1 MDDHQDEAPRRQPY
15 DRRSTDQGA
24 KTRHRKSVLLSTVAS
39 TLGICGVIAPV
50 AWIVLSPWLVG
61 VLSTAMADEIK
72 DQVKQQIAPLNAGF
86 KAILQ
91 QNIDRLRRE
100 IEALEFKSRS
110 GTMTAD
116 EARDL
121 ADKRIELDGQ
131 RGALAAIV
139 TSELSQA
146 Q

>member
-1 MDDHQDEAPRRQPY
+1 MDERPTY

-24 KTRHRKSVLLSTVAS
+24 KTRHRKSVLLSTVVS
-39 TLGICGVIAPV
+39 TIAICGGIAPV
-50 AWIVLSPWLVG
+50 AWVVLSPWFVG

-72 DQVKQQIAPLNAGF
+72 DQVKAQIAPLNAGF
-86 KAILQ
+86 KAIIQ

-100 IEALEFKSRS
+100 IEALEFRSR
-110 GTMTAD
+110 TNIMTPE
-116 EARDL
+116 EAREL

-131 RGALAAIV
+131 RAALNAIEA
-139 TSELSQA
+139 SERSQIV